1 MTVHTLKLQEPYFTD
16 VAEKKK
22 TFEIRKNDR
31 DYKVGDILLLYLY
44 PQPNKDK
51 LGKIKAEI
59 TYILKDIPQFGL
71 MEGYCILGIKVKS
84 VEKNP
89 KVLLQ

>member
-1 MTVHTLKLQEPYFTD
+1 MSVHVLKLQEPYFTD
-16 VAEKKK
+16 VVDRKK

-44 PQPNKDK
+44 PKPNEDK

-59 TYILKDIPQFGL
+59 TYVLKDIPQFGL

-89 KVLLQ
+89 IVSLQ